1 MIDFA
6 RRGENRNSSA
16 GGLGDGAALQK
27 SIEEMRKQLQEQPK
41 QEEQLTDVDAFVGR
55 PDEKLIPRECLV
67 SAPSEWNFFP
77 PASDAKIIEIS
88 ESIRRY
94 GLFHNIT
101 VWEQDNGQYMILGG
115 HTRVACFDYL
125 AKNPDKDEDSSKWA
139 SIPALV
145 YKKGQLT
152 KEDAQRIII
161 VSNTDQR
168 QISTAVRAESYKR
181 LFELEKKNSFYG
193 RHYRADL
200 ASATMAKVSI
210 ACFYR
215 YLNLL
220 KLIRP
225 LQQRIDSNELS
236 MVVGYNLSFL
246 PENLQQYIFEKELYV
261 EMSVKAAEQ
270 IKNCTSVNE
279 IEEKLTAIN
288 NAPKYYKYTIQTKIQ
303 KPRNKEVVP
312 FFAPKGKKDE
322 CLNLLVQTIETS
334 NTCTP
339 EQKEMLL
346 DSLKH
351 CL

>member
-1 MIDFA
+1 MIDFG
-6 RRGENRNSSA
+6 RRGGNRNSSA
-16 GGLGDGAALQK
+16 GGIGDGAALQRN
-27 SIEEMRKQLQEQPK
+27 IEEMRKKIQEQPK
-41 QEEQLTDVDAFVGR
+41 QEQQLTDVDAFIGR
-55 PDEKLIPRECLV
+55 PEEKLIPRELLV
-67 SAPSEWNFFP
+67 AAPNDWNFFP
-77 PASDAKIIEIS
+77 PAPDTKIIEIS
-88 ESIRRY
+88 ESIRQY

-101 VWEQDNGQYMILGG
+101 VWEQDDGKYMILGG

-125 AKNPDKDEDSSKWA
+125 AKNPDEGEDSSRWA

-200 ASATMAKVSI
+200 ASATMAKVSL

-215 YLNLL
+215 YLSLL
-220 KLIRP
+220 KLIKP
-225 LQQRIDSNELS
+225 LQEKIDTNEIS
-236 MVVGYNLSFL
+236 MIVGYNLSLL
-246 PENLQQYIFEKELYV
+246 PASLQQHIFDNELYV
-261 EMSVKAAEQ
+261 KMSVKTAEQ
-270 IKNCTSVNE
+270 VKNCTSIDE
-279 IEEKLTAIN
+279 IDEKLKAIN
-288 NAPKYYKYTIQTKIQ
+288 NSPKYYKYTIQTRIK
-303 KPRNKEVVP
+303 KPSGKEVVP
-312 FFAPKGKKDE
+312 LFAPKGKREE
-322 CLNLLVQTIETS
+322 CLNLLVKTIESS
-334 NTCTP
+334 NICSQ

-351 CL
+351 SL